1 MKNDPPQIYTQKI
14 RWSEKV
20 MRLRVFTQGCLIIC
34 CESKLD
40 RQVPDISWLWNPHPL
55 TYMHCSCSRFRSK
68 LNVSIYKSTCCILL
82 YNHEGIQNE
91 PQICPVESSCISRA
105 NVPCTFWGPRPGNQD
120 VSLSPS
126 TQVVPPLPL
135 PLHSYSKT
143 LVLAVVKLMVSS
155 SAICSYHFQVKC
167 SSHLSVF
174 PVKTLEFPGILR
186 IPWW

>member
-1 MKNDPPQIYTQKI
+1 MT
-14 RWSEKV
+14 
-20 MRLRVFTQGCLIIC
+20 RLRSTHRKYAGQKRSCVCACLHRAVL
-34 CESKLD
+34 SYAVNQSWTDKLLIF
-40 RQVPDISWLWNPHPL
+40 PDYGIPHPL

-91 PQICPVESSCISRA
+91 PQICPVEFSCISRA

-143 LVLAVVKLMVSS
+143 LVLGEMFLTLVGLSCKNPGISWSPANPLMVG
-155 SAICSYHFQVKC
+155 A
-167 SSHLSVF
+167 
-174 PVKTLEFPGILR
+174 R
-186 IPWW
+186 